1 MRRLVIAALLAVAG
15 VAAFY
20 GLRSAETAML
30 FPAPPLPA
38 AAPQLGDG
46 VVNAFLDTADGRVEA
61 FLLPGVSAGAT
72 PGPLLVYAHG
82 NGELVDFWLGE
93 FDALRANGLSILLV
107 EYPGYGRS
115 TGTPSEPSIRRAMVA
130 GYDWALAHA
139 RIDAQR
145 VIGHGRS
152 LGGGAL
158 CALGRERALAALVLE
173 STFTRV
179 DEVAR
184 ELFGVPRFLVSNTFD
199 NLGFVGAYG
208 SPVLLLHG
216 EQDASIPV
224 AHAQRLARALPAA
237 QLELLPCGHNDC
249 PRPWDRI
256 LAFLRRHDLL

>member
-1 MRRLVIAALLAVAG
+1 
-15 VAAFY
+15 
-20 GLRSAETAML
+20 
-30 FPAPPLPA
+30 
-38 AAPQLGDG
+38 
-46 VVNAFLDTADGRVEA
+46 
-61 FLLPGVSAGAT
+61 
-72 PGPLLVYAHG
+72 
-82 NGELVDFWLGE
+82 
-93 FDALRANGLSILLV
+93 
-107 EYPGYGRS
+107 
-115 TGTPSEPSIRRAMVA
+115 MVA
-130 GYDWALAHA
+130 GYDWALARV

-152 LGGGAL
+152 LGGGAV
-158 CALGRERALAALVLE
+158 CALGRERALAALILE

-179 DEVAR
+179 DDVAR

-199 NLGFVGAYG
+199 NLGFVGAYE